1 MGDHESA
8 VADCDRA
15 IELEPRFP
23 NAYVN
28 RGHALAALG
37 AHAAAEESFR
47 TAIELGPDPAIAEE
61 AMRGLEQLGED
72 RAESE
77 A

>member
-1 MGDHESA
+1 MGDHEAA
-8 VADCDRA
+8 VADCERA
-15 IELEPRFP
+15 LELEPRFP

-37 AHAAAEESFR
+37 AYAEAEESFR

-61 AMRGLEQLGED
+61 AMRGLEQLGRDTDE
-72 RAESE
+72 RES
-77 A
+77 